1 MESHGG
7 IRYQP
12 ALDGLRVFAVAA
24 VIAYHFG
31 AGWAPGGFLGVDAFF
46 VLSGFLITSLLL
58 TEWGRTSRISLPGF
72 WARRARRL
80 LPALLVVLGAIA
92 LYAGGA
98 GARVPARHAARRRD
112 LELVLLRELALR
124 AQRPVVL
131 RPLLPAVADATPLVA
146 GDRGAVLPGVAAGRA
161 RMPARGSRLTKVL
174 AGVCVAGIAASV
186 AVMALLYE
194 PADPSRAYYGTDAR
208 AHTLLVGAVLALI
221 LTRRRPER
229 RSSVIALHTTGVVAA
244 GACVWAWVTV
254 RDQGSGLYHGG
265 SFAFAI
271 AVAFVIASAVQPT
284 RRSVWSPLR
293 ALLSLGVL
301 RWVGLISYGL
311 YLWHWPATVVL
322 TETRTGLSGAAL
334 TLLRLAVTF
343 GAATLSFYLVE
354 QPIRR
359 GALRGWRGRIAV
371 PTGFATAGL
380 VVVVATAGATA
391 ASPLGEVRV
400 GEKLTSTPPP
410 AAVQS
415 LSGAPGVAAG
425 TPARILVVG
434 DSVPYTLLPGIQ
446 PIAAE
451 RGVSV
456 DTALVAGC
464 GVVGGVTTYANGDV
478 PPHAPGCEKVADGY
492 EQTTL
497 DRDHPDLVVWM
508 STWETYDRIVK
519 GERIRF
525 GGRAWDDMMLGEID
539 QAARRLTAGGADL
552 VIATMPPRA
561 PNELMTASDAAA
573 ETSRFVRLNELY
585 TRYGRAHPE
594 TVSVI
599 DFADAVC
606 PGGAPCPQHRRRHQ
620 PPPARRPPLHPADRG
635 LGRATAA
642 RRRPR
647 VPAGAGGLAVPGP
660 AIHRNGEPRGP
671 QVASP
676 AMTDAA
682 VGGLESAAEPQGPER
697 ITFPCF
703 DGFRA
708 LAAIVV
714 LVTHVA
720 FLSGFNGR
728 SRLGAFTA
736 RMDVG
741 VAIFFMIS
749 GFLLYRPFVAAR
761 LSGSPGPRAVAY
773 FWRRGLRILPAY
785 WVALTITVFL
795 LHVPKELPSIGDLF
809 LFYGLFHLYCL
820 GNVIG
825 PILSSYTL
833 VTEISFYVFL
843 PLYALAISRWARSAS
858 PSAKYG
864 STSWCWDA

>member
-1 MESHGG
+1 VRFVTTGAVGKRVEPHGG

-12 ALDGLRVFAVAA
+12 ALDGLRAFAVAA

-92 LYAGGA
+92 LYA
-98 GARVPARHAARRRD
+98 
-112 LELVLLRELALR
+112 
-124 AQRPVVL
+124 
-131 RPLLPAVADATPLVA
+131 
-146 GDRGAVLPGVAAGRA
+146 AVLA
-161 RMPARGSRLTKVL
+161 PASQLDTLRGDGISSLFYFANWHFVVSGQSYFDLFSLPSPMRHLWSLAIEEQFYLVWPLIVLVCLRVGRGSRKVL

-229 RSSVIALHTTGVVAA
+229 RASVMALHTAGVVAA

-391 ASPLGEVRV
+391 ASPLGEVRA

-410 AAVQS
+410 AAVRSQS
-415 LSGAPGVAAG
+415 GAAPGVAAG

-434 DSVPYTLLPGIQ
+434 DSVPYTLLPGLQ

-464 GVVGGVTTYANGDV
+464 GVVGGVATYANGDV
-478 PPHAPGCEKVADGY
+478 PPHSPGCEKVVDDY

-525 GGRAWDDMMLGEID
+525 GGHAWDDMMLGEID
-539 QAARRLTAGGADL
+539 QAARRLTAGGAHL
-552 VIATMPPRA
+552 VITTMPPRA

-585 TRYGRAHPE
+585 TQYGRAHPD

-606 PGGAPCPQHRRRHQ
+606 PGGAPCPRTVDGINPRPLDGLHFTPQTAGWAAQQLLDAVLACR
-620 PPPARRPPLHPADRG
+620 PAPAG
-635 LGRATAA
+635 WLCPAQQFTGTGSHAA
-642 RRRPR
+642 R
-647 VPAGAGGLAVPGP
+647 
-660 AIHRNGEPRGP
+660 
-671 QVASP
+671 
-676 AMTDAA
+676 
-682 VGGLESAAEPQGPER
+682 
-697 ITFPCF
+697 
-703 DGFRA
+703 
-708 LAAIVV
+708 
-714 LVTHVA
+714 
-720 FLSGFNGR
+720 
-728 SRLGAFTA
+728 
-736 RMDVG
+736 
-741 VAIFFMIS
+741 
-749 GFLLYRPFVAAR
+749 
-761 LSGSPGPRAVAY
+761 
-773 FWRRGLRILPAY
+773 
-785 WVALTITVFL
+785 
-795 LHVPKELPSIGDLF
+795 K
-809 LFYGLFHLYCL
+809 
-820 GNVIG
+820 
-825 PILSSYTL
+825 
-833 VTEISFYVFL
+833 
-843 PLYALAISRWARSAS
+843 
-858 PSAKYG
+858 
-864 STSWCWDA
+864 

>member
-1 MESHGG
+1 VEPHGG

-12 ALDGLRVFAVAA
+12 ALDGLRAFAVAA

-31 AGWAPGGFLGVDAFF
+31 AGWAAGGFLGVDAFF

-58 TEWGRTSRISLPGF
+58 TEWGRSSRINLPGF

-92 LYAGGA
+92 LYAA
-98 GARVPARHAARRRD
+98 VLAPASQLDTLRGDGISSLFYFANWHFVLSGQSYFDLFSLPSPMRHLWSLAI
-112 LELVLLRELALR
+112 EEQFYLVWPL
-124 AQRPVVL
+124 VVL
-131 RPLLPAVADATPLVA
+131 VCLRV
-146 GDRGAVLPGVAAGRA
+146 G
-161 RMPARGSRLTKVL
+161 RGSRKVL

-208 AHTLLVGAVLALI
+208 AHTLLVGAVLALV

-229 RSSVIALHTTGVVAA
+229 RASVMALHTAGVLAA
-244 GACVWAWVTV
+244 AACVWAWVTV

-334 TLLRLAVTF
+334 TLLRLAATF

-380 VVVVATAGATA
+380 VVVVATTGATA
-391 ASPLGEVRV
+391 ASPLGGVRA

-415 LSGAPGVAAG
+415 QSGAPRGAAAG
-425 TPARILVVG
+425 APARILVVG
-434 DSVPYTLLPGIQ
+434 DSVPYTLLPGLQ

-478 PPHAPGCEKVADGY
+478 PPHAPGCEKVVDGY
-492 EQTTL
+492 EQTSL
-497 DRDHPDLVVWM
+497 DRDHPDLVIWM

-539 QAARRLTAGGADL
+539 QAARRLTAGGAHL
-552 VIATMPPRA
+552 VITTMPPRA

-585 TRYGRAHPE
+585 TQYGHSHPD
-594 TVSVI
+594 TVSVV
-599 DFADAVC
+599 DFAGAVC
-606 PGGAPCPQHRRRHQ
+606 PGGAPCPRTVDGIDPRPLDGLHFTPQTAGWAAQQLLDAVLACR
-620 PPPARRPPLHPADRG
+620 PASAGWLCPAQQFTG
-635 LGRATAA
+635 TGSHAA
-642 RRRPR
+642 R
-647 VPAGAGGLAVPGP
+647 
-660 AIHRNGEPRGP
+660 
-671 QVASP
+671 
-676 AMTDAA
+676 
-682 VGGLESAAEPQGPER
+682 
-697 ITFPCF
+697 
-703 DGFRA
+703 
-708 LAAIVV
+708 
-714 LVTHVA
+714 
-720 FLSGFNGR
+720 
-728 SRLGAFTA
+728 
-736 RMDVG
+736 
-741 VAIFFMIS
+741 
-749 GFLLYRPFVAAR
+749 
-761 LSGSPGPRAVAY
+761 
-773 FWRRGLRILPAY
+773 
-785 WVALTITVFL
+785 
-795 LHVPKELPSIGDLF
+795 K
-809 LFYGLFHLYCL
+809 
-820 GNVIG
+820 
-825 PILSSYTL
+825 
-833 VTEISFYVFL
+833 
-843 PLYALAISRWARSAS
+843 
-858 PSAKYG
+858 
-864 STSWCWDA
+864 